1 MGETVVMVSMNEFQV
16 ALMVVML
23 GKERVFETVV
33 FNTDYDNYVVS
44 WMRVGPVG
52 KKFGENR

>member
-1 MGETVVMVSMNEFQV
+1 MVSMNEFQV